1 MDFFGI
7 GLPELILVM
16 VLALIVFGPE
26 RLPELAAQLGRLV
39 REARRY
45 AGQVTSQLKDELGDL
60 TQEYES
66 LRQEVQ
72 QLRRELNQQTK
83 PFRDELNATRA
94 DLKATKQ
101 SVEKAVAKDERPQQP
116 AKPRPEGES

>member
-1 MDFFGI
+1 MNFFGI

-16 VLALIVFGPE
+16 VLALIVFGPQ

-39 REARRY
+39 RQTRRY
-45 AGQVTSQLKDELGDL
+45 TGQITSQLKYELGDL

-72 QLRRELNQQTK
+72 QLRRELSQQTK
-83 PFRDELNATRA
+83 PFRDELDAAKA
-94 DLKATKQ
+94 DLKTTKE
-101 SVEKAVAKDERPQQP
+101 SVEKAVAKDEQPQQP
-116 AKPRPEGES
+116 AKPPSEGES